1 MRTATARKWASVL
14 ADAEDSELTM
24 REFARSRGVNP
35 NTLAWWKWKLGR
47 EAHAA
52 HGERFLEV
60 VSGGP
65 LVVVVGDVRIEVDHD
80 TDVVLLRRVV
90 GALA

>member
-1 MRTATARKWASVL
+1 MRTPTARKWASVL
-14 ADAEDSELTM
+14 AEAEDSELSM

-47 EAHAA
+47 EAHGA
-52 HGERFLEV
+52 RFLEV
-60 VSGGP
+60 VTGGP
-65 LVVVVGDVRIEVDHD
+65 LVVVVGDARVEVDHD
-80 TDVVLLRRVV
+80 TDLVLLRRVV